1 MEAVVRRRRRRRK
14 QEQQKR
20 KRKRK
25 KYAEKKREEN
35 DNTTFGRHVHAVKKV
50 RRKREV
56 STCRALVYKSGTGC
70 RDTDLTNHKSRIMAT
85 YSSIP
90 VRERT
95 KAEISQLRYAY

>member
-1 MEAVVRRRRRRRK
+1 MEAVVRRRRRRK

-90 VRERT
+90 VRGT
-95 KAEISQLRYAY
+95 NKGGN

>member
-25 KYAEKKREEN
+25 KYAEKKRKEN

-90 VRERT
+90 VRGT
-95 KAEISQLRYAY
+95 NKGGN

>member
-90 VRERT
+90 VRGT
-95 KAEISQLRYAY
+95 NKGGN

>member
-1 MEAVVRRRRRRRK
+1 MEAVVRRRRRK

-90 VRERT
+90 VRGT
-95 KAEISQLRYAY
+95 NKGGN